1 MSSSEIYAV
10 VLLLAGMSVFGA
22 VWHGLPYFGLGLS
35 HTILP
40 PMRLDRPVPPRGSRA
55 GANWQRRSSS
65 DPL

>member
-40 PMRLDRPVPPRGSRA
+40 PNAIRQACAPAR
-55 GANWQRRSSS
+55 
-65 DPL
+65 